1 MKLSSRSTNDL
12 KEFVLNEP
20 KMSPSTRLD
29 GVPNL
34 ATIGKRQ
41 EMPVHVETTAVSINQ
56 GKGTSNQ
63 FVRNLLPRPL
73 HLRLSNDSLF
83 DKIITTLLQAVGLKA
98 ADDVYSLFTAVGFNY
113 FRQVSSGAGLIIK

>member
-1 MKLSSRSTNDL
+1 MDEFPFSQERTKMKLSSRSTNDL

-41 EMPVHVETTAVSINQ
+41 EMPVHVETTAVSINH

-73 HLRLSNDSLF
+73 HLRLSNDSL
-83 DKIITTLLQAVGLKA
+83 IR
-98 ADDVYSLFTAVGFNY
+98 S
-113 FRQVSSGAGLIIK
+113 